1 MRRRCWYVLG
11 AFMAAS
17 LCGCGGNEPEPAPQT
32 RQSVIAEPL
41 QQALDRA
48 ESVQDTVDAH
58 AAQLREQLE
67 AAEAD

>member
-1 MRRRCWYVLG
+1 
-11 AFMAAS
+11 MAAS
-17 LCGCGGNEPEPAPQT
+17 LSGCGGDEPEPAT
-32 RQSVIAEPL
+32 RQSVIGEPL

>member
-1 MRRRCWYVLG
+1 MV
-11 AFMAAS
+11 AS
-17 LCGCGGNEPEPAPQT
+17 LCGCGGNGPEPARQP
-32 RQSVIAEPL
+32 RQSVIGEPL

-48 ESVQDTVDAH
+48 ESVQDTVDEH